1 MRMAKKQGTWGQC
14 TKCGNID
21 FLDISVP
28 IDVLY
33 IASTC
38 KKCKNHKM
46 LNCGNNKVIKI
57 NTEIYNNL
65 NNQYP
70 F

>member
-1 MRMAKKQGTWGQC
+1 MCMAKKQGTWGQC

-46 LNCGNNKVIKI
+46 LNCGNNK
-57 NTEIYNNL
+57 EDIYEYYDPIL
-65 NNQYP
+65 DKRYYD
-70 F
+70 

>member
-1 MRMAKKQGTWGQC
+1 MAKKQGTWGQC

-46 LNCGNNKVIKI
+46 LNCGNNK
-57 NTEIYNNL
+57 EDIYEYYDPIL
-65 NNQYP
+65 DKRYYD
-70 F
+70 